1 MVKIEFIAVV
11 EDRRNEFKL
20 RLGVDNSPNQ
30 YNNPMGY
37 KLGLGLAERKGF
49 EPSIRYKRIHAFQA
63 CALNHSATSLI
74 ETKLNYLSNLKIVI
88 AFFVVISAMSLLFN

>member
-49 EPSIRYKRIHAFQA
+49 VPKLNAVKNLLKQAKLSNKYNTFCFYNRFNRFLIH
-63 CALNHSATSLI
+63 LNHP
-74 ETKLNYLSNLKIVI
+74 
-88 AFFVVISAMSLLFN
+88 

>member
-1 MVKIEFIAVV
+1 LVKIEFIAVV

-37 KLGLGLAERKGF
+37 KLGLGLAETRILLNNRFSIILTYNYKTFTSSRTNRNKRKLTRVDIPTYYFG
-49 EPSIRYKRIHAFQA
+49 Y
-63 CALNHSATSLI
+63 
-74 ETKLNYLSNLKIVI
+74 
-88 AFFVVISAMSLLFN
+88 

>member
-1 MVKIEFIAVV
+1 MVFLSFLKNFFKFQSFIKITKKKLVKIEFIAVV

-30 YNNPMGY
+30 HNNPMGY

-49 EPSIRYKRIHAFQA
+49 EPSIPR
-63 CALNHSATSLI
+63 
-74 ETKLNYLSNLKIVI
+74 
-88 AFFVVISAMSLLFN
+88 

>member
-1 MVKIEFIAVV
+1 MKTKIGGGIFIIFKKFFQISIFYKKLPKKKLVKIEFIAVV

-20 RLGVDNSPNQ
+20 ILGVDNSPNQ

-49 EPSIRYKRIHAFQA
+49 EPSIPR
-63 CALNHSATSLI
+63 
-74 ETKLNYLSNLKIVI
+74 
-88 AFFVVISAMSLLFN
+88 

>member
-1 MVKIEFIAVV
+1 LVKIEFIAVV

-49 EPSIRYKRIHAFQA
+49 EPSIPR
-63 CALNHSATSLI
+63 
-74 ETKLNYLSNLKIVI
+74 
-88 AFFVVISAMSLLFN
+88 